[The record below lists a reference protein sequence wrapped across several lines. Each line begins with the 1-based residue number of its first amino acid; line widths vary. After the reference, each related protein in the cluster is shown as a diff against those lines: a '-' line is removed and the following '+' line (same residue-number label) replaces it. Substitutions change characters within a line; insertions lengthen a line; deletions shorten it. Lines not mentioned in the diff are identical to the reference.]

1 MGESMKKN
9 PTYKNDKNINK
20 PVSEAK
26 AKDNIDALRF
36 DGDDIAITKE
46 TPEESA
52 VFEAFMAEY
61 RTLIKDN
68 SKEIDEEPKEE
79 ITVEDEKEFLLSLPK
94 KSQSKSS
101 EKKDSP
107 KPVNKREDWDEEITL
122 EPGVYENLYEEEKQL
137 LDEAP
142 AEEEF
147 SPDFNLGEKNEESD
161 DKFQIS
167 INFEGEHKAE
177 TLEDEDEEKDKKYDP
192 DKPRAIDWIF
202 DFAEMMVFVLL
213 TVFILTS
220 FVFKHAKVMGDSMNN
235 TLQNSDHLIIS
246 DLFYTPKR
254 GDIIVFDG
262 SNKFSESQ
270 VVVKRIIGLPGD
282 TVEIKLGDKG
292 EIIAY
297 VNGKPLPGEEDYAYH
312 SKLGGATLCK
322 PVTVGEGEVFVMGD
336 NRYNSLDSRI
346 VGTIDMDA
354 ILGKVL
360 FRIYPFA
367 SFGKVD

>member
-1 MGESMKKN
+1 MEESMRKN
-9 PTYKNDKNINK
+9 STDKNEKNIHQQHQKGN
-20 PVSEAK
+20 AT
-26 AKDNIDALRF
+26 DNIDALRF
-36 DGDDIAITKE
+36 DGDDIAVTKE

-68 SKEIDEEPKEE
+68 KNDEDPGEE
-79 ITVEDEKEFLLSLPK
+79 ITVADEKEFLLSLPRK
-94 KSQSKSS
+94 KAGKSS
-101 EKKDSP
+101 GKKDTPSP
-107 KPVNKREDWDEEITL
+107 VKKREDWDEEITL
-122 EPGVYENLYEEEKQL
+122 EPGVYEDLDEEGKQL
-137 LDEAP
+137 LDETP
-142 AEEEF
+142 AEEEVI
-147 SPDFNLGEKNEESD
+147 PDFNLGEKSDESD

-167 INFEGEHKAE
+167 INFEGENKQDV
-177 TLEDEDEEKDKKYDP
+177 LEDEPQEKEKKYDP
-192 DKPRAIDWIF
+192 EKPRAIDWIF

-220 FVFKHAKVMGDSMNN
+220 FVFKHARVEGDSMNN
-235 TLQNSDHLIIS
+235 TLQSSDHLIIS

-262 SNKFSESQ
+262 SNKFSESH
-270 VVVKRIIGLPGD
+270 VIVKRIIGLPGD
-282 TVEIKLGDKG
+282 TVEIKLTDKG

-297 VNGKPLPGEEDYAYH
+297 VNGKPLDGEEDYAYH
-312 SKLGGATLCK
+312 SKIGAATLCK

-336 NRYNSLDSRI
+336 NRYNSLDSRLI
-346 VGTIDMDA
+346 GTINMDA

-360 FRIYPFA
+360 FRIYPFS